1 MRPGADGADARL
13 ENKNLLL
20 SPHAEIDTKPVLEIH
35 ADEVKASH
43 GATVGQLDERALFYL
58 RSRGIAE
65 PEARSML
72 TYAFAAA
79 MFDNHPERDR
89 LLAPLGVG
97 RTSEAWPADASPD
110 GPAR

>member
-1 MRPGADGADARL
+1 MQPGADGADARL

-20 SPHAEIDTKPVLEIH
+20 SPHAEIDSKPVLEIH

-58 RSRGIAE
+58 RSRGVPRE
-65 PEARSML
+65 EARSLL

-79 MFDNHPERDR
+79 MFDAQPPPLRDELRR
-89 LLAPLGVG
+89 LLAASTAAG
-97 RTSEAWPADASPD
+97 RTA
-110 GPAR
+110 GG